1 MADAYFEHHTPT
13 VAPAP
18 DGYGGPARVRDRG
31 RLIVSD
37 GSTMTGPENAEE
49 ATAAYARGLDAGRI
63 EQRLQGH
70 DEHLKRINGSIDS
83 MTQALRSLTEEV
95 RSNVTL
101 FSADV
106 TAGRRDA
113 SERDKIAAVRMEEA
127 GMVESQKTVRWTAWQ
142 RGFAVVGAIVL
153 VVNFGLG
160 LYLAF
165 GR

>member
-1 MADAYFEHHTPT
+1 M
-13 VAPAP
+13 PARRP
-18 DGYGGPARVRDRG
+18 AGRGGPARARDRV
-31 RLIVSD
+31 RVLVAAEIP
-37 GSTMTGPENAEE
+37 MTQPDNADELS
-49 ATAAYARGLDAGRI
+49 AAYARGLDAGRI

-70 DEHLKRINGSIDS
+70 DEHLRRINGSIDS
-83 MTQALRSLTEEV
+83 MTQALRSLTEEL
-95 RSNVTL
+95 RGNVTL
-101 FSADV
+101 FSANV

-113 SERDKIAAVRMEEA
+113 SERDRIAAVRVEEA
-127 GMVESQKTVRWTAWQ
+127 GIVESQRTVRWTAWQ